1 MPRPFKGEINGP
13 RTIDDS
19 RKTGYSHARKKK
31 KQTMKLDSYLI
42 PYRNIYSKWTKNLNV
57 RAKSTKFSKE
67 NTGENLH
74 DIEFGKA

>member
-1 MPRPFKGEINGP
+1 MILGKLDIHMP
-13 RTIDDS
+13 
-19 RKTGYSHARKKK
+19 KKK
-31 KQTMKLDSYLI
+31 TMKLDSYLI

-74 DIEFGKA
+74 DIGFGKA

>member
-1 MPRPFKGEINGP
+1 MILGKLDIHMP
-13 RTIDDS
+13 
-19 RKTGYSHARKKK
+19 KKK
-31 KQTMKLDSYLI
+31 KTIKLDSYLI

-74 DIEFGKA
+74 DIGFGKA

>member
-1 MPRPFKGEINGP
+1 MPRPFSGEINGP

-19 RKTGYSHARKKK
+19 RKTGYSHAKKK
-31 KQTMKLDSYLI
+31 KKTIKLDSYLI

-74 DIEFGKA
+74 DIGFGKA